1 MNTKEQNPELD
12 TLILQSLAGGLEQK
26 EIHLHFKKMGI
37 TPNSISII
45 EKRIKGLKLEHK
57 ANTLFQLALIVK
69 RKNII

>member
-12 TLILQSLAGGLEQK
+12 LLILQSLAAGLEQK
-26 EIHLHFKKMGI
+26 EIRQHFVKMGI

-45 EKRIKGLKLEHK
+45 EKRIKGLKEDHK

-69 RKNII
+69 RKKII